1 MGSQRDS
8 QCAQAPKQTRTSC
21 FRRTLH
27 RDWPRQCH
35 IGAGTGRP
43 AATAAPGRCF
53 EWPSSHLSAR
63 LRTRVPYLST
73 SCKPSVAINTTG
85 TDASRPSFTPTSAY
99 IAAITAPP
107 PSSMSTLTGVPTV
120 LIELPSK
127 CSECSIVVACY
138 NSPPMCVRPWDD
150 LTNGTPAANTLRI
163 LLSVSPI
170 QHLSLLPRPD
180 SCRVISSA
188 VGKQSTPRAAPDN
201 SASDTEGAEEET
213 DGAARLDAFAEASLA
228 DELAA
233 DGSDIAVES

>member
-35 IGAGTGRP
+35 IGAGTGR
-43 AATAAPGRCF
+43 TASTSAPGRCF
-53 EWPSSHLSAR
+53 EWHLAAR
-63 LRTRVPYLST
+63 LRTRVPYLSMAR
-73 SCKPSVAINTTG
+73 KLSVAINTTG
-85 TDASRPSFTPTSAY
+85 TDASGPSFTPTSTY

-107 PSSMSTLTGVPTV
+107 PPAMSTLTGVPTV
-120 LIELPSK
+120 LIELPFK

-188 VGKQSTPRAAPDN
+188 VGKQSTLRRQPTRPRIPKKPKKRSMGQPDWMRF
-201 SASDTEGAEEET
+201 EKPH
-213 DGAARLDAFAEASLA
+213 
-228 DELAA
+228 
-233 DGSDIAVES
+233 